1 MTITSLRVY
10 NTNSMHIK
18 LNLLLLYYQ
27 YTFTFDTDVA
37 VIVVFFLDGHAV
49 WGAISL
55 AFVALSTFA
64 MQIFSFC
71 WHVTD
76 GSMTVKNFLIHAFFL
91 APLHR

>member
-1 MTITSLRVY
+1 MQ
-10 NTNSMHIK
+10 IK
-18 LNLLLLYYQ
+18 RTLLLLYYQ
-27 YTFTFDTDVA
+27 YTFTFVTDVA
-37 VIVVFFLDGHAV
+37 VIVVFFLNGHAV

-91 APLHR
+91 APLHRY

>member
-1 MTITSLRVY
+1 MSNQKYYNNLSFVLSSL
-10 NTNSMHIK
+10 
-18 LNLLLLYYQ
+18 
-27 YTFTFDTDVA
+27 DVA
-37 VIVVFFLDGHAV
+37 VTVIFFLNGHAV

-76 GSMTVKNFLIHAFFL
+76 GTMTVQNFMMHAFFL
-91 APLHR
+91 APLHRLHVLFLLFHIFIR

>member
-1 MTITSLRVY
+1 MSNQKYYNNLSFVLSSL
-10 NTNSMHIK
+10 
-18 LNLLLLYYQ
+18 
-27 YTFTFDTDVA
+27 DVA
-37 VIVVFFLDGHAV
+37 VTVIFFLNGHAV

-76 GSMTVKNFLIHAFFL
+76 GTMTVQNFLMHAFFL
-91 APLHR
+91 APLHRLLFLLSIFSFNEC